1 MEGTFQKFKSKAQ
14 NKGSEDRGLGV
25 RSPWQRLGLVIVFW
39 QLREGGVLKVLTNKL
54 DSFVE
59 PGADIC
65 FVVVLDWNT
74 FVQERVLKVVWAVGR
89 DVDEC
94 CDP

>member
-1 MEGTFQKFKSKAQ
+1 M
-14 NKGSEDRGLGV
+14 
-25 RSPWQRLGLVIVFW
+25 FW
-39 QLREGGVLKVLTNKL
+39 QVREGGVLKVLTNKL

-59 PGADIC
+59 PRADIC

-89 DVDEC
+89 DVDEG